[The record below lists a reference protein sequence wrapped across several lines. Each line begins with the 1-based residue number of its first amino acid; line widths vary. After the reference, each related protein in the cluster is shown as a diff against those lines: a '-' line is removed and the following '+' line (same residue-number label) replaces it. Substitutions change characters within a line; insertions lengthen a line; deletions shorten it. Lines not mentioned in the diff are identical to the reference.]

1 MIFPLVLLLEYLE
14 VNKDHVLRLFLWR
27 FCVTNLKLFLVSFYR
42 CLTFYYFSYVGH
54 KIVRTHFA
62 VRLCQKTISLNQKCV
77 EPTDDLERIVEAAD
91 KLKVLI
97 DGVLSYVED
106 VIMGKRE
113 PDNEIGRA
121 LLSMV
126 HSVPKMSSEQ
136 FQNMFNTNVK
146 VSISLTCVLC
156 GSVKSGQT

>member
-1 MIFPLVLLLEYLE
+1 M
-14 VNKDHVLRLFLWR
+14 
-27 FCVTNLKLFLVSFYR
+27 
-42 CLTFYYFSYVGH
+42 
-54 KIVRTHFA
+54 
-62 VRLCQKTISLNQKCV
+62 RLCQKTISLNQKCV
-77 EPTDDLERIVEAAD
+77 EPTDDLQRIVEAAEN
-91 KLKVLI
+91 LKGLI

-113 PDNEIGRA
+113 ADNEIGRA

-146 VSISLTCVLC
+146 VSVFICFAWFTEIMHNRVWKSSLYD
-156 GSVKSGQT
+156 